1 MDYGGIL
8 RRTWEITWKYKGLWV
23 LGILA
28 SCNAAGRGGGG
39 GSPNY
44 QSSGTQ
50 GFTGFEDFGRTLEGP
65 DVGILI
71 AIGIGVLCLVFIL
84 GLIFLVLGVLG
95 QAGLIA
101 GYSRADQGHDVTLA
115 EAFRLGTEHLWKL
128 LAIRILF
135 WIAGF
140 IAVLTIG
147 ALMIPLVILSLGLIV
162 LCLCFL
168 IIPLIIL
175 GILIDTYVVLTMVA
189 AVEERLDV
197 IEAFQHSWQV
207 LRDNFW
213 PLLLMALILIVG
225 SGILSFFIFLPF
237 IVTFVPALIGVII
250 STEASVA
257 TGLILSGLCF
267 LSALPILILING
279 VITTFTSG
287 GWTITYRRLIGDQGA
302 IELGSVPAA

>member
-8 RRTWEITWKYKGLWV
+8 RRTYEITWKYKGLWV

-44 QSSGTQ
+44 QTSGIQ
-50 GFTGFEDFGRTLEGP
+50 DFTGVEDFGRTVESP

-71 AIGIGVLCLVFIL
+71 AIGIAVLCLVFIL

-101 GYSRADQGHDVTLA
+101 GFSQADQGYNVTLA

-147 ALMIPLVILSLGLIV
+147 VLMIPLFILSLGFIV
-162 LCLCFL
+162 FCLCFL

-175 GILIDTYVVLTMVA
+175 GILIDAYVVLTMVA
-189 AVEERLDV
+189 AVEERVDV
-197 IEAFQHSWQV
+197 LEAFKHSWQV
-207 LRDNFW
+207 LRGNFW

-225 SGILSFFIFLPF
+225 SGVLSFLIFLPF
-237 IVTFVPALIGVII
+237 IVTFVPGLIGVII
-250 STEASVA
+250 NTDVSIA
-257 TGLILSGLCF
+257 TGLIMSGLCF
-267 LSALPILILING
+267 LTALPILILING

-287 GWTITYRRLIGDQGA
+287 GWTITYRRLIGEEGTL
-302 IELGSVPAA
+302 ELGSASVT